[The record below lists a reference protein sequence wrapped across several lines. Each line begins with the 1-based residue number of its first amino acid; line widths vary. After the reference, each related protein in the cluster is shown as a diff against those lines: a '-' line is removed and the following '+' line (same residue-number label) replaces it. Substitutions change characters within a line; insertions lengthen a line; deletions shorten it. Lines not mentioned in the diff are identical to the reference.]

1 MISKP
6 VKRENTLWHQRI
18 FLIRAQAPRNVSVVP
33 SLFKFGIMNVPT
45 HSRGPEQS
53 GEVLTAHVLG
63 FAGSGTRKLDG
74 LEVVTDKHSMQIA
87 SLTSQIEVK
96 NEEISKCT
104 GRFKGHSAAKQ

>member
-1 MISKP
+1 
-6 VKRENTLWHQRI
+6 
-18 FLIRAQAPRNVSVVP
+18 
-33 SLFKFGIMNVPT
+33 MNVPT